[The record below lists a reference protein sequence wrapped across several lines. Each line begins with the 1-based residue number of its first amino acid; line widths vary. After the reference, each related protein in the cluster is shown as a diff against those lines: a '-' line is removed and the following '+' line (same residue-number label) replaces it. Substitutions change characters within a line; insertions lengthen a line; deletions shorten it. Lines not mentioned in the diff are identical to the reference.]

1 MQLHFFKTIS
11 LTALKSMF
19 QYKLFKGELK
29 YASPLLY
36 YDTCTP
42 QSKQPCTL
50 TSNLLAFLPF
60 GSTEKKKYIETIM
73 SIQD

>member
-1 MQLHFFKTIS
+1 MQLHFFRAIS
-11 LTALKSMF
+11 LTDLKSVF

-36 YDTCTP
+36 YGTCTP

-60 GSTEKKKYIETIM
+60 GSTEKKNILKP
-73 SIQD
+73 S